1 MILAKPRFSASL
13 AAIVVPFLAMAGYG
27 KASEPSPDV
36 EATVEAQATAEPTF
50 EAITPTPTATS
61 AAVAT
66 ATPTRSP
73 TAAPSPTPTPTYT
86 PSPTAT
92 QIPGRTHLYRP
103 VMPPEHMVSIWW
115 YWSSDDGEFESLDID
130 FTIHNDIVDFT
141 APYGL
146 YLMLGYAE
154 ISGVPFYFGLQTD
167 VDDPASGSRGKGL
180 IFSRWETRDLDNARI
195 ADPEDGWSESSGHE
209 GDFIGVRRSYDWGAG
224 DYRVRIAP
232 DGSDDGGRWFGMW
245 ITDKSVV
252 S

>member
-1 MILAKPRFSASL
+1 
-13 AAIVVPFLAMAGYG
+13 
-27 KASEPSPDV
+27 
-36 EATVEAQATAEPTF
+36 
-50 EAITPTPTATS
+50 
-61 AAVAT
+61 
-66 ATPTRSP
+66 
-73 TAAPSPTPTPTYT
+73 
-86 PSPTAT
+86 
-92 QIPGRTHLYRP
+92 
-103 VMPPEHMVSIWW
+103 MPPEHMVYVWW

-180 IFSRWETRDLDNARI
+180 IFSRWETRDLDNAGI
-195 ADPEDGWSESSGHE
+195 ADPEDGWSQSSGHE

-232 DGSDDGGRWFGMW
+232 DGSDDGGRFYRQERLQRRTTVRQTVTRPMLLG
-245 ITDKSVV
+245 V
-252 S
+252 SRTRGDRPRCLTLCVDTGRARHTLYWS